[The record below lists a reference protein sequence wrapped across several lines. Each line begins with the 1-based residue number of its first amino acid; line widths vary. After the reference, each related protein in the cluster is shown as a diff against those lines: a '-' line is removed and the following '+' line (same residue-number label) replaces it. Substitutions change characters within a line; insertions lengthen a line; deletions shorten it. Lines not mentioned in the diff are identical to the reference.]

1 MLSEWGVV
9 LSVAGWRVELP
20 WIVSGGPYIECVFE
34 NDLVELD
41 AAGTLAAAEANER
54 TLTTAEIRRLHLAA
68 HWADLHAG
76 EAVSPS
82 RIKGA
87 EHPVRLGGEGTPT
100 VAEFAPAE
108 LGAALGM
115 SDGSASRLIADA
127 LDLRHRLPSIWTT
140 AQTGQ
145 APIYQARHIATATRQ
160 LTAKQAGFVD
170 QRIAPALGTVS
181 FGRLQTLVDAAIM
194 EADPEG
200 CRTAGRGGRPGT
212 VCAVGPQI
220 RTRPEVDHC
229 PGYRRGCDLVQSR
242 HRPHRRHPGPAR
254 RPRHHRG
261 TPLQGDRGYRPTP
274 PKRCGCYMPIKT
286 TSGTALG
293 NQMIVSLPRR
303 TPTTLSSRLIRR
315 MTTTPNRVPAL
326 TSTLRLDPLTTS
338 RRRRKPMHQRRRRT
352 ARCKSHRR
360 RSTPTGLGRA
370 PSSMSTSASKPSPPA
385 PASAAPKTSGQ
396 SC

>member
-1 MLSEWGVV
+1 VLSEWGVV

-145 APIYQARHIATATRQ
+145 APTYQARHIATATRQ
-160 LTAKQAGFVD
+160 LTAEQAGFVD
-170 QRIAPALGTVS
+170 QHIAPALGTVS

-194 EADPEG
+194 EADPKGAEQRAAAAAQERFVRLG
-200 CRTAGRGGRPGT
+200 RKSEHGLKLIIARATAGDAIWFKAAIDRIADILARQGDPDT
-212 VCAVGPQI
+212 I
-220 RTRPEVDHC
+220 EVRRSKAIEVIAQPRRSAAAAIC
-229 PGYRRGCDLVQSR
+229 PS
-242 HRPHRRHPGPAR
+242 R
-254 RPRHHRG
+254 RPVGR
-261 TPLQGDRGYRPTP
+261 L
-274 PKRCGCYMPIKT
+274 
-286 TSGTALG
+286 SGT
-293 NQMIVSLPRR
+293 R
-303 TPTTLSSRLIRR
+303 
-315 MTTTPNRVPAL
+315 
-326 TSTLRLDPLTTS
+326 
-338 RRRRKPMHQRRRRT
+338 
-352 ARCKSHRR
+352 
-360 RSTPTGLGRA
+360 
-370 PSSMSTSASKPSPPA
+370 
-385 PASAAPKTSGQ
+385 
-396 SC
+396 